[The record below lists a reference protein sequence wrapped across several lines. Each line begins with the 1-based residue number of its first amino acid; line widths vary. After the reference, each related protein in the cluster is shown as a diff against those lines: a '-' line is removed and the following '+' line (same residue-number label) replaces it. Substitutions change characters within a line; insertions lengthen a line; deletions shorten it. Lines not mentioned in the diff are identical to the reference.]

1 LKGRLSGL
9 FFPVF
14 FFEIGVLFLAVAV
27 PAQLQT
33 GADKG
38 DEGTQYDVKRYLPPH
53 ERLGEENAD
62 ATIKHRKDDQKDKK
76 NLRNSY

>member
-1 LKGRLSGL
+1 M
-9 FFPVF
+9 V
-14 FFEIGVLFLAVAV
+14 V
-27 PAQLQT
+27 PAQLQA
-33 GADKG
+33 GADEG

-76 NLRNSY
+76 SKK